1 MLSLT
6 LMIMYRFRAVCT
18 IPEVRH
24 TYMDLVT
31 RIVEKNFSFQLG
43 NWCREHGVC
52 YIGHLIEDNNQH
64 TKMGSSLGHF
74 FQGLGGQ
81 DMAGIDDIGGQVYP
95 GGEEDSY
102 DMGTFRC
109 RDGEFYLHRF
119 QIRIARPIS
128 MRMGRILYIVI
139 LAA

>member
-1 MLSLT
+1 
-6 LMIMYRFRAVCT
+6 
-18 IPEVRH
+18 
-24 TYMDLVT
+24 
-31 RIVEKNFSFQLG
+31 
-43 NWCREHGVC
+43 
-52 YIGHLIEDNNQH
+52 
-64 TKMGSSLGHF
+64 
-74 FQGLGGQ
+74 
-81 DMAGIDDIGGQVYP
+81 MAGIDDIGGQVYP